1 MDSVIYLL
9 IVIGLFALRSS
20 KKKKQ
25 PPEKTVQRSLA
36 EPENKQALF
45 RASTKMPFL
54 SMDWAE
60 LLDSTPESEKKEITV
75 KPQKPV
81 RTKTKQRAP
90 KKAAVAPAGQIEI
103 SPPENAIHTEGE
115 SAEEHAAHIAKIR
128 AEEEQLYKSRQEL
141 QELRHLNRQKLRS
154 AVIMSEVLGKP
165 VSLRSRADRRS
176 IYF

>member
-9 IVIGLFALRSS
+9 IVIGLFVLRSS

-36 EPENKQALF
+36 EPENEQAFF

-60 LLDSTPESEKKEITV
+60 LLDSTQEPEKKEIKV
-75 KPQKPV
+75 KPPKSV
-81 RTKTKQRAP
+81 RTKAKQRAP
-90 KKAAVAPAGQIEI
+90 KKAAAPAGQSEI

-115 SAEEHAAHIAKIR
+115 NAEEHAAHIAKIR